1 MRKDD
6 FQRKLENP
14 ACRRHTGNSFSRY
27 VIFYIIYALFAMSCR
42 KTYYLSGLVKKRAK
56 NKAFYPVFAF
66 LTLFPEIT

>member
-1 MRKDD
+1 MISKENREAVAVPPAYRKRL
-6 FQRKLENP
+6 FRG
-14 ACRRHTGNSFSRY
+14 TS
-27 VIFYIIYALFAMSCR
+27 VFYIIYALFAMSHR